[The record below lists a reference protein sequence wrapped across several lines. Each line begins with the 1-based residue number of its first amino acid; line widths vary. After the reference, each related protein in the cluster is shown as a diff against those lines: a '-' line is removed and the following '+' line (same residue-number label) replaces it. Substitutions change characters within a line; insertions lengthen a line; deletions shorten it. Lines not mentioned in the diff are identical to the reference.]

1 MEDSL
6 KTKSEQEMIKIR
18 FFPQGTELKLQKGG
32 QVRQI
37 LKKLNLSP
45 TTALV
50 IKDNQ
55 LLTSDLFIKDGE
67 EIEIR
72 LVGSKG

>member
-1 MEDSL
+1 
-6 KTKSEQEMIKIR
+6 MIKIR
-18 FFPQGTELKLQKGG
+18 FFPEGREIKLQKGG

-37 LKKLNLSP
+37 LKKLHLFP

>member
-1 MEDSL
+1 
-6 KTKSEQEMIKIR
+6 MIKIR
-18 FFPQGTELKLQKGG
+18 FFPEGKEIKFSKGG
-32 QVRQI
+32 QVKQI

-50 IKDNQ
+50 IKNNQ
-55 LLTSDLFIKDGE
+55 LLTSDLFIKDGD

>member
-1 MEDSL
+1 
-6 KTKSEQEMIKIR
+6 MIKIR
-18 FFPQGTELKLQKGG
+18 FFPQGTELKLQKRG

>member
-1 MEDSL
+1 
-6 KTKSEQEMIKIR
+6 MIKIR

-32 QVRQI
+32 QVKQI

-50 IKDNQ
+50 IKDNR
-55 LLTSDLFIKDGE
+55 LLTSDLFVKDGE

>member
-1 MEDSL
+1 
-6 KTKSEQEMIKIR
+6 MIKIR

-55 LLTSDLFIKDGE
+55 LLTSDLFIKEGE